1 MQQNKTVWH
10 RRTLQKSSANVKMKY
25 EGVGDQKRDILCPF
39 GCTLFAAFHPVAI
52 PDAILVNKK

>member
-1 MQQNKTVWH
+1 MQ
-10 RRTLQKSSANVKMKY
+10 Y